1 MVNDKQLTD
10 LLQRCNYKYKDLS
23 KRDIKQALE
32 SFNEL
37 SCSCENYVFPNG
49 SFKDLVSLNGTIPV
63 NIKNQRYNI
72 PVQVYLSDTHPYQAP
87 ICYVRPTPDMSINP
101 RCKVVDLN
109 GRVSLP
115 CLTDWKYPPS
125 DIYFLLNM
133 MSIQFSEETPLFAKS
148 APAARPTSSSS
159 MNNISPYPGAYPS
172 NTATATANPTP
183 YPNSSSS
190 SQPPYPSSSTSS
202 SSAATP
208 VYPPY
213 PASNNTNQPPPYPS
227 TASATVNPYYPFGMP
242 MPSYVNTTNN
252 NFGQTRPTLNNTPL
266 SSSSGVGS
274 SSSYA
279 DETIKPEYYK
289 MSLVSAVID
298 KYRFRLNE
306 QRESKQAEIESLQR
320 VKNDLQ
326 VSERQLNTFIAE
338 GQSELL
344 SIAEMTQELK
354 KKTSQLS
361 ENVNKI
367 QHRDKANIEDAVV
380 TTTPLYRQLMQSYA
394 EEMAIQDLIY
404 FLSEG
409 LMHKSIT
416 LDSFLKQVRML
427 SRKQFILRA
436 TMQRARE
443 KASLPI

>member
-37 SCSCENYVFPNG
+37 NCTCENYVFPNG

-115 CLTDWKYPPS
+115 CLNEWKYPPS

-148 APAARPTSSSS
+148 APTARPTSSSS
-159 MNNISPYPGAYPS
+159 MSNISPYPTYPS

-183 YPNSSSS
+183 YPSN
-190 SQPPYPSSSTSS
+190 SQPPYPPSSTST
-202 SSAATP
+202 SSATP
-208 VYPPY
+208 AYPPY
-213 PASNNTNQPPPYPS
+213 PASNTTQPPPYPS

-242 MPSYVNTTNN
+242 MPSYVNANN
-252 NFGQTRPTLNNTPL
+252 NFGQTRPTLNYTPL
-266 SSSSGVGS
+266 HSSSGVNS
-274 SSSYA
+274 STSSYA

-298 KYRFRLNE
+298 KYRFRLHE

-326 VSERQLNTFIAE
+326 ASERQLNTFIAE

-344 SIAEMTQELK
+344 SITEMTQELK
-354 KKTSQLS
+354 KKTAQLS

-436 TMQRARE
+436 TMQKARE